1 MPAREPSRSTGAARR
16 RVQALLQQDHA
27 AIGAAFAAVEALP
40 PATAIATAQPL
51 VAATL
56 ALLER
61 HAQLEALL
69 FYPAVRALAG
79 ELVDEAEVE
88 HAAMASLIEQIR
100 AGDPRDVKY
109 VARFK
114 VLGEYLRHHVG
125 EEEGALFARL
135 EGGTLP
141 WVEIEARIVAMRA
154 PEPKTRAPAAAA
166 AAKRAPRGG
175 QKL

>member
-1 MPAREPSRSTGAARR
+1 MPAREPSRNATAARR
-16 RVQALLQQDHA
+16 RVLASLQEDHA
-27 AIGAAFAAVEALP
+27 AIAAAFAAVDALP
-40 PATAIATAQPL
+40 PATAISTAQPL
-51 VAATL
+51 VDATL

-61 HAQLEALL
+61 HAQLEALV
-69 FYPAVRALAG
+69 FYPAVRGLAG
-79 ELVDEAEVE
+79 ELVEEAEVE
-88 HAAMASLIEQIR
+88 HASMASLVELIR

-135 EGGTLP
+135 DGAALP

-154 PEPKTRAPAAAA
+154 PEPKAQVPAAAPR
-166 AAKRAPRGG
+166 KRAPRGG